1 MVYLDHNATTP
12 LALEVFDEMRPFL
25 TDCFAN
31 PSGIYAS
38 GRAVREAV
46 EGAREKVAGLLG
58 CRARQVVFTSGG
70 TEANNTAIRSAL
82 ESTGRKHLVVS
93 TVEHSAIKNP
103 VEALERRGYG
113 VSWVPVNEKGR
124 LDPAAVAGAIRDD
137 TALVTFMWAN
147 NETGVLFPV
156 EEIGRICRERGVLFH
171 VDAVQV
177 PGKMPVA
184 LEDLPVDTAS
194 FSAHKI
200 NGPKG
205 VGALYINRRTPF
217 SPLMLGGGQES
228 GRRGGTE
235 NVPAIIGAGVAAELA
250 GAWVGG
256 GGPGEVERLRDRFEG
271 AVLSRVEG
279 AVVNGGGADRLVNTT
294 NIGFPPLE
302 AEALLVLLSE
312 WGVCASA
319 GAACSSGS
327 LEPSPVLLAMGVDEP
342 VAHGSIRLSLSR
354 YTTDD
359 EIDYAVATLPPAIDK
374 LRASMPAA
382 PRTTR

>member
-1 MVYLDHNATTP
+1 
-12 LALEVFDEMRPFL
+12 
-25 TDCFAN
+25 
-31 PSGIYAS
+31 
-38 GRAVREAV
+38 
-46 EGAREKVAGLLG
+46 VAAMLG
-58 CRARQVVFTSGG
+58 CRSRQVVFTSGG

-113 VSWVPVNEKGR
+113 VSWVPVDEKGR
-124 LDPAAVAGAIRDD
+124 VDPAAVAGAIRDD

-156 EEIGRICRERGVLFH
+156 EEIGKICRERGVLFH

-235 NVPAIIGAGVAAELA
+235 NVPGVIGFGKAAELVLNRDFAADRLSEVRDFFEAGVTGQVPGTFVHGAGV
-250 GAWVGG
+250 
-256 GGPGEVERLRDRFEG
+256 
-271 AVLSRVEG
+271 
-279 AVVNGGGADRLVNTT
+279 DRLPNTS
-294 NIGFPPLE
+294 NICFPGVD
-302 AEALLVLLSE
+302 AEALLIQLDRE
-312 WGVCASA
+312 GICAST
-319 GAACSSGS
+319 GSACMTGS
-327 LEPSPVLLAMGVDEP
+327 LEPSHVLLAMGVKRTDATSSVRFSFGHGQTRTDIDP
-342 VAHGSIRLSLSR
+342 VLHSLR
-354 YTTDD
+354 K
-359 EIDYAVATLPPAIDK
+359 ICAV
-374 LRASMPAA
+374 
-382 PRTTR
+382 